1 MYDLWTDLGLIT
13 QDVGKLFDFDYTN
26 EDIESLKKFAHRVLV

>member
-1 MYDLWTDLGLIT
+1 M

-26 EDIESLKKFAHRVLV
+26 DDIESLRKYVRRLL